1 MPPVGMMPEQFLR
14 PEPIYRVNAELE
26 RLDIDFSR
34 FGVSLYCAQ
43 LDPKLRAWRWL
54 SIHSEN
60 WDLDSNPTLKG
71 KAHDIVE
78 NLVAVIE
85 NEQQRDHD
93 KSVTEELIGDRQNE
107 ELVTPNL
114 RDRLKRFLSDTSK
127 RPQDFHH
134 DLLTLVTDHT
144 VPVSLFS
151 DGLVYRYNTEVATGN
166 FKESKGKLTESD
178 DKWYQPAVWFDVTPE
193 ANSARPKG
201 LLEPRLN
208 WTAHIGS
215 GSNEVTIGPHWF
227 DQRTGKFSFEDEKC
241 INENEIN
248 KHSNESEEKSES
260 IEDYLL
266 ELSSLFLNQGDGIP
280 AKVFIFPLYDGYMAN
295 VGYGRLLGNIHL
307 VRPRRQDETDSEDD
321 DLVVHAKEILLPN
334 LARLVGALKSA
345 AIAEIASDPVTN
357 DDLEARLP
365 LVRHFLR
372 TIAFIQD
379 WERITAIRNVSDRP
393 EAFETW
399 ERLHKNGRTR
409 WVQAA
414 HPNDIDVGRLKS
426 VKSDDRVLVS
436 PFDLLDM
443 VNPAWLS
450 QTERQELEGFRFVF
464 HYPDYALLPEN
475 PSKREKLERSYIVE
489 QNEIWRLLY
498 PKVIFTSRSRR
509 DAIRQAAASLIS
521 RNLSHNIGSHVLASL
536 SVTQT
541 LRRACVR
548 SIPTFAAVSQ
558 AISHVRERMDFIAEV
573 VTQDPSWTLPAGLR
587 RIVDDFK
594 KQDVVLRNLTERTC
608 EVKFE
613 QARPSRHRL
622 MSDRVAL
629 PHGQIGAQ
637 ALFAIFEN
645 ILRNSVRH
653 GCKTADRGKLIVT
666 NELASNDGPIR
677 HHVVPLLIQDLG
689 TPYSEMVDQ
698 KIRSAIAAPFMKLEL
713 GVEALDRSSW
723 GIKEMRICAA
733 FLRRRQ
739 PYAAAYFLDH
749 QGTEGYEGTLER
761 PWIDVQWKEKLES
774 NSDGSTKFLTYKLL
788 MLAPRTAAYV
798 GPTPADTNW
807 LPASGILSFER
818 LENLL
823 DSARSAPL
831 GLSFLVIHH
840 TSLKSFLKKLD
851 DIAWKARF
859 PVRLICVGNDNDDV
873 FDPRIAHVAE
883 SDWFDTLAVCVDRRE
898 PAFIER
904 LLYRAWNDH
913 LARLAGLE
921 RVPRLVLA
929 CDTGLESVDNA
940 RLLSDRTIVCKD
952 GVFGEGDLPN
962 LPVGSDERLVIYERH
977 GDEDF
982 LLDRGGDDH
991 LWQQIQSYTAYS
1003 GADEAK
1009 HLIESAAAD
1018 NSEEQPVAAAQL
1030 LESSLVWIFVIDE
1043 RLSAWAK
1050 EQHGM
1055 KRGGV
1060 QLDELWRSGIYLH
1073 EFADEQSIEEE
1084 DLNPEEIRDK
1094 VIEAAGNGRS
1104 DAFGFRPR
1112 QGLLFVTIHHGI
1124 MKTVFGDDM
1133 GRARDWMQ
1141 QVCGDLNGGRNK
1153 GPLVEVF
1160 IHSGR
1165 GVPPELLEG
1174 PLSGT
1179 KFLEYSNIFEL
1190 IRIPALKA
1198 RLVHLFAAV
1207 RR

>member
-1 MPPVGMMPEQFLR
+1 MMPEQFLR

-26 RLDIDFSR
+26 RLDIDFSKY
-34 FGVSLYCAQ
+34 GVSLYCAQ

-60 WDLDSNPTLKG
+60 WDLDLNPTLKG

-78 NLVAVIE
+78 NLVAAIE
-85 NEQQRDHD
+85 NEQKRDHD
-93 KSVTEELIGDRQNE
+93 RSAAEGSIGDRQSE
-107 ELVTPNL
+107 ELITPNL
-114 RDRLKRFLSDTSK
+114 RDRLQRFLSNTSK

-134 DLLTLVTDHT
+134 DLLTLVTNRT
-144 VPVSLFS
+144 VPASLFS
-151 DGLVYRYNTEVATGN
+151 DGLVYRYNTEAVAGN
-166 FKESKGKLTESD
+166 LKENNERLIDNE
-178 DKWYQPAVWFDVTPE
+178 DKWHQPAVWFDVTPE
-193 ANSARPKG
+193 DNVTRPKG

-208 WTAHIGS
+208 WTAHIGA
-215 GSNEVTIGPHWF
+215 GSDKVTIGPHWF
-227 DQRTGKFSFEDEKC
+227 NQSTGKFSFEDEHN
-241 INENEIN
+241 INEDEKNRE
-248 KHSNESEEKSES
+248 SNESAEKTKS
-260 IEDYLL
+260 IEELL
-266 ELSSLFLNQGDGIP
+266 VDLSSLFLNQDEGIP
-280 AKVFIFPLYDGYMAN
+280 GKVLIFPLYDGYMAN
-295 VGYGRLLGNIHL
+295 MGYGRLLGNIHL
-307 VRPRRQDETDSEDD
+307 IKPRRQDEAASEDD
-321 DLVVHAKEILLPN
+321 ALAAHAKEILLPN
-334 LARLVGALKSA
+334 LARLVSALKSA

-379 WERITAIRNVSDRP
+379 WERITAFRNVSGRP

-399 ERLHKNGRTR
+399 ERQYENGQTR

-414 HPNDIDVGRLKS
+414 HPDDTDTNRLKNG
-426 VKSDDRVLVS
+426 KSDDRVLVS

-443 VNPAWLS
+443 VYPSWLS

-464 HYPDYALLPEN
+464 HYPDYALLPAD
-475 PSKREKLERSYIVE
+475 PSQRKKLERSYIVE

-536 SVTQT
+536 SVRQT
-541 LRRACVR
+541 LRSACIG
-548 SIPTFAAVSQ
+548 SSPSFDAVSQ

-594 KQDVVLRNLTERTC
+594 KQDVVLKNLTERTC
-608 EVKFE
+608 EVTFE
-613 QARPSRHRL
+613 QPQLSPNRL

-637 ALFAIFEN
+637 ALFAILEN
-645 ILRNSVRH
+645 VLRNSVRH
-653 GCKTADRGKLIVT
+653 GSKTAERGKLIVT
-666 NELASNDGPIR
+666 NEAPSTDGPIP

-689 TPYSEMVDQ
+689 TPHSEMVDQ
-698 KIRSAIAAPFMKLEL
+698 KLRSAVAAPFMKLEL

-749 QGTEGYEGTLER
+749 QGTEGYEGTLEK
-761 PWIDVQWKEKLES
+761 PWIDVQWKKNLKGDS
-774 NSDGSTKFLTYKLL
+774 HDSTKFLTYELL
-788 MLAPRTAAYV
+788 MLASRTAAYA
-798 GPTPADTNW
+798 GPSPDDASW
-807 LPASGILSFER
+807 LPASGILSFKR
-818 LENLL
+818 IENLL
-823 DSARSAPL
+823 ESARSAPL

-840 TSLKSFLKKLD
+840 TSLKSFLANID
-851 DIAWKARF
+851 DNAWKARF
-859 PVRLICVGNDNDDV
+859 PVRLICVGNDNDDS
-873 FDPRIAHVAE
+873 FDPRIAHVIE
-883 SDWFDTLAVCVDRRE
+883 SDWMKTLAECADRRE
-898 PAFIER
+898 PALMQR
-904 LLYRAWNDH
+904 LLYHTWNDH

-921 RVPRLVLA
+921 KVPRLVLA
-929 CDTGLESVDNA
+929 CDTRLNSADDV
-940 RLLSDRTIVCKD
+940 RLLNDRTIVCKD
-952 GVFGEGDLPN
+952 GIFSDNDLPD
-962 LPVGSDERLVIYERH
+962 LPAGPDERLVIYERH
-977 GDEDF
+977 GDKDF
-982 LLDRGGDDH
+982 LHDRGNDR
-991 LWQQIQSYTAYS
+991 LWQQVQSYTAYS
-1003 GADEAK
+1003 GGDEAK

-1018 NSEEQPVAAAQL
+1018 DTEEQPVAAAQL

-1043 RLSAWAK
+1043 RLSVWAK
-1050 EQHGM
+1050 EQHGT
-1055 KRGGV
+1055 KKDEV

-1073 EFADEQSIEEE
+1073 EFPDEQSIEEE
-1084 DLNPEEIRDK
+1084 DLDPEKIRDK

-1104 DAFGFRPR
+1104 GAFGFRPR

-1133 GRARDWMQ
+1133 VRARDWIR
-1141 QVCGDLNGGRNK
+1141 QVCGDLNGGRDK

-1174 PLSGT
+1174 PLSDT
-1179 KFLEYSNIFEL
+1179 KFLEYSNLFDL
-1190 IRIPALKA
+1190 VRIPALKT